1 MDLFKILRPTWHT
14 VWDTKCQRTWWTYR
28 NHAKLS
34 LRNVYNDINIMND
47 VGRKS
52 MFFRHYTCYISNTY
66 NGQYFLRSE
75 FVTIFVKLLLNF
87 VNALHPECGLCV
99 FDPNVCLLYFETRA
113 FYHVSTYLIKLQ
125 AIKKRWKNGFDEIFV
140 KLDFISSQYM
150 YLLSLWLQRIVTS
163 LNLKTLHAILLP
175 TWLHF

>member
-87 VNALHPECGLCV
+87 VNALHPECLTLMSV
-99 FDPNVCLLYFETRA
+99 YFILKLGHFIMLAPIWSNYERLRRGERMVLTR
-113 FYHVSTYLIKLQ
+113 FLWNWT
-125 AIKKRWKNGFDEIFV
+125 
-140 KLDFISSQYM
+140 
-150 YLLSLWLQRIVTS
+150 LSLPNTCTS
-163 LNLKTLHAILLP
+163 SPYDSKGL
-175 TWLHF
+175 